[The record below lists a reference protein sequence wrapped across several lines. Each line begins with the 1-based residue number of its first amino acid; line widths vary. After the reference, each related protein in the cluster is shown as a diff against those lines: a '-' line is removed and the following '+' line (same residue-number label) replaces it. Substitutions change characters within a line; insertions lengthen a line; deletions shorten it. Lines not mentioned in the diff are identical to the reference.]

1 MADAATAKAPAP
13 KVSKPMPAWKRYYL
27 IFYNAVSALLWSV
40 VWGRVVGVYAL
51 RGLGAYTLVPSVTL
65 EFTKWTQTLAAM
77 EILHSLLGIV
87 RAPLFTTAMQVGS
100 RFGIVWVATYFYPT
114 VAYSPWYS
122 SMLLAWS
129 TTEVVRY
136 LFFALTLADYQP
148 YPIFWMRYSGFYILY
163 PIGISSELAMM
174 YFAFLKAREHGD
186 DLIAIGLVAIAVAY
200 IPGSPILYNH
210 MRKQRK
216 KVMRS
221 QKTE

>member
-1 MADAATAKAPAP
+1 
-13 KVSKPMPAWKRYYL
+13 
-27 IFYNAVSALLWSV
+27 
-40 VWGRVVGVYAL
+40 
-51 RGLGAYTLVPSVTL
+51 
-65 EFTKWTQTLAAM
+65 
-77 EILHSLLGIV
+77 
-87 RAPLFTTAMQVGS
+87 MQVGS

-148 YPIFWMRYSGFYILY
+148 YPICWMRYSGFYILY

-174 YFAFLKAREHGD
+174 YFAFLKAREQGD